1 MYECIQCG
9 AYFAT
14 SSAYTGNTP
23 KCRGCRSAG
32 GNKRKDR
39 KKQADDEERRRR
51 AAEADEERRRWA
63 AAAEA
68 EEERRRVAAEARRAR
83 VAAIDKHQRDAHNNS
98 MRGGGQCYCR
108 LCYTDVEIDS
118 NGNCVSAGVSLAD
131 MYDSNAPFPPAG
143 HYQVGSTF
151 YRFGQ

>member
-98 MRGGGQCYCR
+98 MRCTTRPTVLLPTLIARNMCTLYR
-108 LCYTDVEIDS
+108 TD
-118 NGNCVSAGVSLAD
+118 CAHR
-131 MYDSNAPFPPAG
+131 M
-143 HYQVGSTF
+143 
-151 YRFGQ
+151 